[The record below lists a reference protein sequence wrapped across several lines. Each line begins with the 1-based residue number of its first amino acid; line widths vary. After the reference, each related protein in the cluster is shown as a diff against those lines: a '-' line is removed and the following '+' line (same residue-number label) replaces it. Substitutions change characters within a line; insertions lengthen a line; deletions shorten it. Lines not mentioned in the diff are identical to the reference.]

1 MNLLNADIGE
11 GAKMLDKASCI
22 AIIGNGGNL
31 SIAQHAASDIN
42 RHTGKLCL
50 APDAVHLTAVG
61 GDESWK
67 SNWLAYAAQHCDMIL
82 GISAR
87 SQSPMVSDIDE
98 FAFGIPT
105 CVIAP
110 KKINSPYIHTIVCP
124 SKTYHEFEVNA
135 LWTIYMLMEYN
146 GVKLPALPE

>member
-1 MNLLNADIGE
+1 MNLRNPDIE
-11 GAKMLDKASCI
+11 KGAKMLEKANCI

-31 SIAQHAASDIN
+31 AISQHAASDIN

-61 GDESWK
+61 GDEMWK
-67 SNWLAYAAQHCDMIL
+67 ANWLAYASQHCDMIL

-87 SQSPMVSDIDE
+87 SDSPMVRDIEE
-98 FAFGIPT
+98 FAFAIPT
-105 CVIAP
+105 AVIAP
-110 KKINSPYIHTIVCP
+110 KKINSPHIDTIVVP
-124 SKTYHEFEVNA
+124 AKTYHEFEVNA

-146 GVKLPALPE
+146 GVKLPELPE